1 MKRIVLLFISIWI
14 AFAAYGEDNHKKE
27 RHPDDRKINVGIR
40 GGFNSSM
47 FLVSDL
53 KIKDVTIDEIQN
65 NYKIGYF
72 GALFMRL
79 NMKRHFIQPEIS
91 YNISRCEISFDKL
104 GSQHPDIEPDYAS
117 VSSTIHSIDFPLLYG
132 YHVVKQGPYTMSLF
146 AGPKLRYMWNKKNK
160 ITFENF
166 DQQGI
171 HEKLY
176 PFNVSA
182 VIGVSVNISRIF
194 FDFRYEQGLH
204 NLSKSVTYDNI
215 DMEGRPEVSNITFR
229 RRDNVLSFSLGVI
242 F

>member
-65 NYKIGYF
+65 NYKI
-72 GALFMRL
+72 
-79 NMKRHFIQPEIS
+79 
-91 YNISRCEISFDKL
+91 SRCEISFDKL

-146 AGPKLRYMWNKKNK
+146 AGPKLRYLWNKKNK

>member
-1 MKRIVLLFISIWI
+1 
-14 AFAAYGEDNHKKE
+14 
-27 RHPDDRKINVGIR
+27 
-40 GGFNSSM
+40 
-47 FLVSDL
+47 
-53 KIKDVTIDEIQN
+53 
-65 NYKIGYF
+65 
-72 GALFMRL
+72 MRF

-91 YNISRCEISFDKL
+91 YNISRCEITFDKL

-117 VSSTIHSIDFPLLYG
+117 VNSTIHSVDFPLLYG
-132 YHVVKQGPYTMSLF
+132 YHVVRQGPYSMSLF
-146 AGPKLRYMWNKKNK
+146 AGPKLRYLWNQKNK

-171 HEKLY
+171 HESLH
-176 PFNVSA
+176 PFNASA
-182 VIGVSVNISRIF
+182 VIGVSVSISRIF

-215 DMEGRPEVSNITFR
+215 DVEGKPEVSNITFR

>member
-1 MKRIVLLFISIWI
+1 MKRVILLFIYMWI
-14 AFAAYGEDNHKKE
+14 TFAAYGEGDHKKE
-27 RHPDDRKINVGIR
+27 KRPDDRKINVGIR

-47 FLVSDL
+47 FLVSNL

-72 GALFMRL
+72 GALFMRF

-91 YNISRCEISFDKL
+91 YNISRCEITFDKL

-117 VSSTIHSIDFPLLYG
+117 VNSTIYG
-132 YHVVKQGPYTMSLF
+132 YHVVRQGPYSMSLF
-146 AGPKLRYMWNKKNK
+146 AGPKLRYLWNQKNK

-171 HEKLY
+171 HERLH
-176 PFNVSA
+176 PFNTSA
-182 VIGVSVNISRIF
+182 VIGVSVSISRIF
-194 FDFRYEQGLH
+194 FDFRYEQGLR

-215 DMEGRPEVSNITFR
+215 DVEGRPEVSNITFR